1 MGEFESEVHKI
12 HIKKINEKLT
22 KINILLGYLI
32 LIMIFILIIKY
43 LGEWNV
49 EIYRWNENNEDGNK
63 CNF

>member
-43 LGEWNV
+43 LGE
-49 EIYRWNENNEDGNK
+49 
-63 CNF
+63 